1 MLNHVVLQGRL
12 TKDVE
17 LRYTQTEKAVASFT
31 VACDR
36 GKDSGADFINCV
48 AWEKT
53 GLFIDKY
60 FSKGR
65 MILIDGRLTH
75 RNYEDKN
82 GNKRTAYEVVVNS
95 ANFCDDKTKN
105 ENKPVSVEPE
115 FYDVDDSDDESGL
128 PF

>member
-1 MLNHVVLQGRL
+1 MLNQVILQGRL

-17 LRYTQTEKAVASFT
+17 LRYTQTEKAVAAFT
-31 VACDR
+31 IAVDR

-53 GLFIDKY
+53 AQFLEKY
-60 FSKGR
+60 FHKGD
-65 MILIDGRLTH
+65 MILLVGRLTQ

-82 GNKRTAYEVVVNS
+82 GNKRTAYEVIVNNV
-95 ANFCDDKTKN
+95 NFCNSKAKSED
-105 ENKPVSVEPE
+105 KPVGDSAADFTEL
-115 FYDVDDSDDESGL
+115 DDSDGEL